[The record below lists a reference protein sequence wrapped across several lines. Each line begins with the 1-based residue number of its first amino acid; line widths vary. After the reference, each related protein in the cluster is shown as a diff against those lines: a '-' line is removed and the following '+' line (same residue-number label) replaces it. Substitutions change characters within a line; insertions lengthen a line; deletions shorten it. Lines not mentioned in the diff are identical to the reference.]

1 MKKIG
6 MNSIEFDDVYLR
18 SCSAVSGPKE
28 GDGPYGK
35 YFDYAYKDN
44 YIGQESW
51 EQAEIK
57 LQQHSVELTIEKA
70 GLDSNQIDLIVGG
83 DLNNQIAIT
92 NYAMRSYPSPYL
104 GVFAACSTCTES
116 ILVASTFIDGGY
128 GENALCVT
136 SSHNCTSERQFRYP
150 TEYGGQ
156 KPNTMT
162 STATGAGSCIV
173 SRIPSG
179 IKVTRCTIGKIVDP
193 DLMDA
198 QDMGRTMAPAAAATF
213 LAHLK
218 DFNISP
224 NEYDL
229 ILTGDLSKYGSDIF
243 KKIVYEYGINTLN
256 NYKDAGLMLY
266 DIEKQ
271 SVFAGGSG
279 CGCVTL
285 ITFGYVVN
293 ALRTGVFN
301 KVLIIATGALMNPI
315 LVAQNESI
323 PAIAHAVVLER
334 SYK

>member
-6 MNSIEFDDVYLR
+6 TNSIEFNNVYLR

-35 YFDYAYKDN
+35 YFDYSYKNN
-44 YIGQESW
+44 YIDQESW
-51 EQAEIK
+51 EQGEIK
-57 LQQHSVELTIEKA
+57 LQQHSIDLTIEKA
-70 GLDSNQIDLIVGG
+70 GMKPENIDLIVGG
-83 DLNNQIAIT
+83 DLNNQLAIT
-92 NYAMRSYPSPYL
+92 NYAVRSYPSPYL

-116 ILVASTFIDGGY
+116 MIVASTFIDGGY

-156 KPNTMT
+156 KPNSMT
-162 STATGAGSCIV
+162 STATGAGSCII
-173 SRIPSG
+173 SNIPSG
-179 IKVTRCTIGKIVDP
+179 IKISRCTIGKIVDP
-193 DLMDA
+193 ELMDS
-198 QDMGRTMAPAAAATF
+198 QDMGRAMAPAATSTF
-213 LAHLK
+213 LTHLN

-243 KKIVYEYGINTLN
+243 RKIVLEYGITNLD
-256 NYKDAGLMLY
+256 NYNDAGVMLY
-266 DIEKQ
+266 DLEKQ
-271 SVFAGGSG
+271 DVFAGGSG

-285 ITFGYVVN
+285 MTFSYVVN
-293 ALRTGVFN
+293 ALRTGLFN

-315 LVAQNESI
+315 MVAQNETI
-323 PAIAHAVVLER
+323 PSIAHAVVLER
-334 SYK
+334 SQK